1 MKKLEKLDKIKN
13 YIVHCP
19 KNEDA
24 IKLCKFLDEYNFKWR
39 EGTNYIGNTQ
49 WHVYKDQTCY
59 NPYHGL
65 FARYEYYNSEKGRAD
80 VGHIYEIISVD
91 KFINTFLNNK

>member
-13 YIVHCP
+13 YIIHCP

-24 IKLCKFLDEYNFKWR
+24 IKLCKFLDEHNFKWR
-39 EGTNYIGNTQ
+39 DGTNYKGNTL
-49 WHVYKDQTCY
+49 WSVHKDQTCY

-65 FARYEYYNSEKGRAD
+65 FSKYEYYDSEIGKND
-80 VGHIYEIISVD
+80 VGHKYIIISID
-91 KFINTFLNNK
+91 EFIDMFNK